1 MILPKVVPLVLT
13 RFIKREKPTFSN
25 FLAILP
31 KVVPLFLRIFTMR
44 EMWFLILAVALAT
57 LTTFLADISQSF
69 EFSIGVAFIGYFV
82 AATIALVTI
91 FGD

>member
-1 MILPKVVPLVLT
+1 
-13 RFIKREKPTFSN
+13 
-25 FLAILP
+25 
-31 KVVPLFLRIFTMR
+31 MR